1 MLERTTLGIDKFY
14 LAYGK
19 TDMRMGINGLINKVE
34 SEFKL
39 NPYECNA
46 FLFCGGCRNRIKI
59 LLWEGDGFLLMHKR
73 VEKGTFKWPR
83 TSNEAKEITVQ
94 QLDMLLKGG
103 EIEIKNPIEK
113 VSPRSCSISDD
124 ELDELLA

>member
-1 MLERTTLGIDKFY
+1 MCPQHDYEERVWRHLNFFQHKTFIHAKLPRVRCKNPGVSTVDVPWARKGSGFTL
-14 LAYGK
+14 L
-19 TDMRMGINGLINKVE
+19 
-34 SEFKL
+34 
-39 NPYECNA
+39 
-46 FLFCGGCRNRIKI
+46 I
-59 LLWEGDGFLLMHKR
+59 LLWEGDGFLLMYKR
-73 VEKGTFKWPR
+73 VEKGTVKWPR